1 MTDAEML
8 KFAIE
13 NGIIDTALVREKIEM
28 QKRQEIL
35 KAHPYDIWQ
44 GSGKRKLWY
53 TYLPDPKK
61 GRIQKTRS
69 TREKLE
75 DMIVEFYQEN
85 EKAEKEQ
92 IASKKITMEQLFP
105 EWLRYKSQLNAAGSY
120 IKKLYTTWNRFYKN
134 EPIIHSD
141 IRDLT
146 ETELEVWAYKM
157 VSNYKFT
164 KKQYYNVTVI
174 IRQSLEYAKKV
185 GYIQKVPFTV
195 KMNPKNF
202 KEEVKKQDETQVFM
216 MDEQPIVEQAC
227 WKRWRENSK
236 YTAPLAILF
245 SFRTGLRV
253 GELVALKWS
262 DINDSYLTICREEVE
277 DYVIDKDNRVV
288 YNGVVVAEH
297 TKGSYGTREVYLTEE
312 AHNILGKIKES
323 NEKYGNECENYVF
336 CIGNERLKE
345 STVIKRLY
353 DMCDDAGIPRKST
366 HKIRK
371 TVISTMIDGGV
382 NINTIRKMVG
392 HKKES
397 TTYRSYC
404 FDRRPKEEREELF
417 ENVLNSQSFK
427 SINNIQVNQ
436 GQSENLPA

>member
-28 QKRQEIL
+28 QKREEIL

-53 TYLPDPKK
+53 TYLPDKEK

-75 DMIVEFYQEN
+75 DIIVEFYESN
-85 EKAEKEQ
+85 ARVGKGE
-92 IASKKITMEQLFP
+92 IASKKITLDDLFP
-105 EWLRYKSQLNAAGSY
+105 EWLRYKSKLNTAAAY
-120 IKKLYTTWNRFYKN
+120 TKKLYTTWNRYYKN
-134 EPIIHSD
+134 DPIIHSD

-146 ETELEVWAYKM
+146 ETELEVWAYGLIKKYGF
-157 VSNYKFT
+157 S
-164 KKQYYNVTVI
+164 KKQYYNTTVI
-174 IRQSLEYAKKV
+174 IRQSLDYAKRKE
-185 GYIQKVPFTV
+185 YIENNPFTV
-195 KMNPKNF
+195 VISSKNF
-202 KEEVKKQDETQVFM
+202 KKEVKKEDETQVFLTN
-216 MDEQPIVEQAC
+216 EQPKVERTC
-227 WKRWRENSK
+227 LEKWTERPR

-262 DINDSYLTICREEVE
+262 DVNGSYLTVQREEVE
-277 DYVIDKDNRVV
+277 DYFIDKDNCVV
-288 YNGVVVAEH
+288 YNGTIVVDH
-297 TKGSYGTREVYLTEE
+297 TKGTTGTREVYLTQE
-312 AHNILGKIKES
+312 AKDILLKIRKS
-323 NEKYGNECENYVF
+323 NEEYGNKCDDYIF
-336 CIGNERLKE
+336 CVDNQRLKE
-345 STVIKRLY
+345 NSVIKRLY

-397 TTYRSYC
+397 TTYGSYC
-404 FDRRPKEEREELF
+404 YDRRPKEEKEELF
-417 ENVLNSQSFK
+417 ENVLNSQSFW
-427 SINNIQVNQ
+427 SIKNLEVNQ
-436 GQSENLPA
+436 SQSKNLTA

>member
-28 QKRQEIL
+28 QKREEIL

-44 GSGKRKLWY
+44 GSGKKKLWY
-53 TYLPDPKK
+53 TYLPDKGK

-75 DMIVEFYQEN
+75 DMIVDFYQEN
-85 EKAEKEQ
+85 EREEKEK
-92 IASKKITMEQLFP
+92 IAAKRITLEQLFP
-105 EWLRYKSQLNAAGSY
+105 EWLRYKSQLNTAGSY
-120 IKKLYTTWNRFYKN
+120 VKKLYTTWNRYYKN

-141 IRDLT
+141 MRDLT
-146 ETELEVWAYKM
+146 ETELEVWAYNMIKKYDF
-157 VSNYKFT
+157 S

-185 GYIQKVPFTV
+185 GYIEQSPFTV
-195 KMNPKNF
+195 KISSKNF
-202 KEEVKKQDETQVFM
+202 KKELKKQDETQVFM
-216 MDEQPIVEQAC
+216 TNEQPIVEQNC
-227 WKRWRENSK
+227 WSK
-236 YTAPLAILF
+236 WTERPRYTAPLAILF

-262 DINDSYLTICREEVE
+262 DINGSYITIQREEVE
-277 DYVIDKDNRVV
+277 DYFIDKDNRVV
-288 YNGVVVAEH
+288 YNGTIVVEH
-297 TKGSYGTREVYLTEE
+297 TKGSVGTREVYLTEE
-312 AHNILGKIKES
+312 AQNILRKIQES
-323 NEKYGNECENYVF
+323 NEEYGNKCGDFVF

-345 STVIKRLY
+345 SSVIKRLY

-371 TVISTMIDGGV
+371 TVISSLIDGGV

-397 TTYRSYC
+397 TTYGSYC
-404 FDRRPKEEREELF
+404 YDRRPKEEREELF
-417 ENVLNSQSFK
+417 ENVLNSQSYR
-427 SINNIQVNQ
+427 SIKVQEVNQ
-436 GQSENLPA
+436 GQSENLTA

>member
-28 QKRQEIL
+28 QKREEIL
-35 KAHPYDIWQ
+35 KAHQYDIWQ
-44 GSGKRKLWY
+44 GSGKKKLWY
-53 TYLPDPKK
+53 TYLPDKEK

-69 TREKLE
+69 TKEKLE

-85 EKAEKEQ
+85 ERVEKEK
-92 IASKKITMEQLFP
+92 IASKRITLEQLFP
-105 EWLRYKSQLNAAGSY
+105 EWLRYKSQLNTAGSY
-120 IKKLYTTWNRFYKN
+120 IKKLYTTWNRHYKN
-134 EPIIHSD
+134 ESIVHSD

-146 ETELEVWAYKM
+146 ETELEVWAYNMIKKYDF
-157 VSNYKFT
+157 S

-185 GYIQKVPFTV
+185 GYIEQSPFTV
-195 KMNPKNF
+195 KISSNNF
-202 KEEVKKQDETQVFM
+202 KKETKKQDETQVFM
-216 MDEQPIVEQAC
+216 TNEQPIVEQTC
-227 WKRWRENSK
+227 WSTWTERPR

-253 GELVALKWS
+253 GELVALKWR
-262 DINDSYLTICREEVE
+262 DINGSYITIQREEVE

-288 YNGVVVAEH
+288 YNGTIVVER

-312 AHNILGKIKES
+312 AQNILRKIKES
-323 NEKYGNECENYVF
+323 NEEYGNKCGDFIF

-345 STVIKRLY
+345 SSVIKRLY

-371 TVISTMIDGGV
+371 TVISSLIDGGV

-397 TTYRSYC
+397 TTYGSYC

-417 ENVLNSQSFK
+417 ENVLNSQSYR
-427 SINNIQVNQ
+427 SIKIQEVNQ
-436 GQSENLPA
+436 SQSENMTA